1 MEIASPSPESIKRA
15 VAILQAGGVVAH
27 ATETCYGLACDLG
40 NQQAVQTLFAL
51 KERPEHVPVSA
62 LFESI
67 EQVKMYVEWN
77 ELAEQLAHEH
87 LPGPLT
93 LVLPLLPGRR
103 IFATPA
109 GNSTLGIRISSHPI
123 AMALVQA
130 FGAPVSTT
138 SANVH
143 SQPNTYSPQEIES
156 QFLHKEQKPD
166 LILDSGILIKVAS
179 SSVVNLVG
187 GSIEVLRKG
196 PIRPK

>member
-1 MEIASPSPESIKRA
+1 MEIASPSPESIERA
-15 VAILQAGGVVAH
+15 VSILRAGGTVAH

-40 NQQAVQTLFAL
+40 NQRAVRTVFTL
-51 KERPEHVPVSA
+51 KERPEHIPVSA

-67 EQVKMYVEWN
+67 EQAKMYVEWN
-77 ELAEQLAHEH
+77 ELAEQLAHAH

-109 GNSTLGIRISSHPI
+109 GNDTLGIRISPHPVAI
-123 AMALVQA
+123 ALVRA
-130 FGAPVSTT
+130 FGAPLSTT

-143 SQPNTYSPQEIES
+143 GQPNTYSSQEIEN
-156 QFLHKEQKPD
+156 QFLHKTRKPD
-166 LILDSGILIKVAS
+166 LLLDSGALKKVAS